1 MLLKQLRDELEI
13 MGNKSKRQIWQI
25 KNMVIQFRKT
35 RSTQKS
41 MFCYEDVKIYTAL
54 PNEIKSNMKDLNRL
68 SKLKNYNTII
78 KRACLWNQ

>member
-1 MLLKQLRDELEI
+1 
-13 MGNKSKRQIWQI
+13 
-25 KNMVIQFRKT
+25 MVIQFRKT

-78 KRACLWNQ
+78 KRACL

>member
-1 MLLKQLRDELEI
+1 
-13 MGNKSKRQIWQI
+13 
-25 KNMVIQFRKT
+25 MVIQFRKT

-41 MFCYEDVKIYTAL
+41 MFCYEDVKIYIAL

-78 KRACLWNQ
+78 KRACL